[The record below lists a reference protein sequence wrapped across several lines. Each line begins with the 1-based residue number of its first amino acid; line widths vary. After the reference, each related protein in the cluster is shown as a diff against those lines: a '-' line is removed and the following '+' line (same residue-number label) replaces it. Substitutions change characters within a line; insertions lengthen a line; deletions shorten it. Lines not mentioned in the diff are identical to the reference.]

1 MNIEFLISKIDE
13 INIPISTITEK
24 LGISRQAFYNRIN
37 GKCEFKVSE
46 VEKVCEILRLTAD
59 EKSAIFFA
67 DGVDKS
73 DN

>member
-1 MNIEFLISKIDE
+1 MNIERLISKIDE

-24 LGISRQAFYNRIN
+24 LGMSRQAFYNRIS

-46 VEKVCEILRLTAD
+46 VEKVCEILRLTSE
-59 EKSAIFFA
+59 EKSTIFF
-67 DGVDKS
+67 DDKVDKT